1 MDERTTEQLETIA
14 QKQEQETEK
23 EPYVS
28 HTRLQR
34 ILALAALAL
43 VLIGLAGTI
52 YWMITFVP

>member
-14 QKQEQETEK
+14 QKQEQEAEK
-23 EPYVS
+23 EPYVP